1 MDLLGKDITDLQSN
15 VSVGVNGI
23 ISGTLLYLDD
33 YTGFSGDTAEQS
45 GHYLAVKATAT
56 EGATIT
62 AELIGGNH
70 GPVTLDSDGILI
82 ARITDTKKQKLRF
95 TATVSGKTDTIIYSL
110 KGLTLEAE

>member
-15 VSVGVNGI
+15 VSVGANGI

-33 YTGFSGDTAEQS
+33 YTGFSGDPAEQV
-45 GHYLAVKATAT
+45 GNYLAVKATAAD
-56 EGATIT
+56 GATIE
-62 AELIGGNH
+62 AELIGGVH

-82 ARITDTKKQKLRF
+82 ARITNPKKQKLRF
-95 TATVSGKTDTIIYSL
+95 TATVSGKSDTIIYSL